1 MEKEVKLQK
10 IPLEAFIEALVH
22 LYENGANFVDIIGVP
37 DVDQDVIGLAV
48 RNEYMVS
55 PEEIDEYDDEEEE
68 EEYKIEKQVKLT
80 DDDIRR
86 LTEN

>member
-48 RNEYMVS
+48 RNE
-55 PEEIDEYDDEEEE
+55 
-68 EEYKIEKQVKLT
+68 
-80 DDDIRR
+80 
-86 LTEN
+86 

>member
-48 RNEYMVS
+48 RNEYMAS
-55 PEEIDEYDDEEEE
+55 PEEMDEYEEEE